1 MVFPGKRIKMD
12 IRSIPRDRFLAAF
25 FLTAFIFVLA
35 ILLNNYFNEIRLN
48 RLNSIYNDA
57 RIDVM
62 NAEVQYNILSENP
75 CLALN
80 FEPMTN
86 ELFEL
91 GGKLTTMEDRLGKD
105 NEEVLNLKKYYSI
118 LEAKQW
124 LFLKKASKEC
134 KINTKPILFFYS
146 NEEDCKNC
154 EQQGFVLS
162 YIRKISKDV
171 YVYSFDANLDTS
183 AIRALKLTYNITDV
197 PSLVVD
203 DNTYMGFMDAD
214 DLFEILNMEEHE

>member
-1 MVFPGKRIKMD
+1 MD
-12 IRSIPRDRFLAAF
+12 QRNIPKIRFLTAFFLAAF
-25 FLTAFIFVLA
+25 IFLLI
-35 ILLNNYFNEIRLN
+35 ILVNNYFSEAKLS

-62 NAEVQYNILSENP
+62 DADVQYSILSENP
-75 CLALN
+75 CQALN

-91 GGKLTTMEDRLGKD
+91 GNKLTTMEERLGK
-105 NEEVLNLKKYYSI
+105 NNKEVLDLKKYYSI
-118 LEAKQW
+118 LEARQW

-146 NEEDCKNC
+146 NEEDCGDC

-162 YIRKISKDV
+162 YIRKALPDV
-171 YVYSFDANLDTS
+171 YVYSFDTNLNIS
-183 AIRALKLTYNITDV
+183 AIRALKLNYNITQV
-197 PSLVVD
+197 PSLVIND
-203 DNTYMGFMDAD
+203 KTYIGYMDTD
-214 DLFEILNMEEHE
+214 ILISTMS